1 LTSPV
6 LTALIA
12 EPVVVR
18 QAYRSV
24 LDPIIFYGLFG
35 LLLFGPAA
43 FGATEPWSIFLL
55 EAGSAFLF
63 LLWIIRQAQAGE
75 VMVTRSPLL
84 APMLSFMALV
94 GLQLLGGYT
103 AYRYQTFR
111 SALLYVAYGALVFLV
126 VQSLR
131 RTSQAKSLTI
141 LISVYGFAVATFAL
155 AQGMSSSGKL
165 YWLRTPRSGGW
176 IYGPYVN
183 HNHYAGLME
192 MLVPI
197 PLVFALSRYAHGSR
211 RTMAAVAAAVM
222 ASTIFLSGSRGGM
235 VAFAIEMAILAGVLL
250 RQRKSKRLALGLG
263 AFLVISVGLLAWLG
277 GGELTRRMA
286 SIRTEAR
293 AELSGGTRLDI
304 TRDGLKMF
312 TRKPVVGWGLGVFPD
327 VYPEFRTFY
336 SDLFVNAAHDDYLQL
351 LVEMGGLGFI
361 VMLWFLVIVY
371 RRAAKRIS
379 KWVHD
384 VNGATALAATLGIT
398 GILVHGLF
406 DFNLQI
412 PANAALFYVLCAI
425 AAMEPRFG
433 LARRKH
439 SHRSK
444 VEAAA

>member
-1 LTSPV
+1 M
-6 LTALIA
+6 
-12 EPVVVR
+12 R
-18 QAYRSV
+18 QPYRSI
-24 LDPIIFYGLFG
+24 LDPAIFYGLFG
-35 LLLFGPAA
+35 LLLFAPAA

-250 RQRKSKRLALGLG
+250 RQRKSKRLALVLG
-263 AFLVISVGLLAWLG
+263 AFLVISVGLLA
-277 GGELTRRMA
+277 
-286 SIRTEAR
+286 
-293 AELSGGTRLDI
+293 
-304 TRDGLKMF
+304 
-312 TRKPVVGWGLGVFPD
+312 
-327 VYPEFRTFY
+327 
-336 SDLFVNAAHDDYLQL
+336 
-351 LVEMGGLGFI
+351 
-361 VMLWFLVIVY
+361 
-371 RRAAKRIS
+371 
-379 KWVHD
+379 
-384 VNGATALAATLGIT
+384 
-398 GILVHGLF
+398 
-406 DFNLQI
+406 
-412 PANAALFYVLCAI
+412 
-425 AAMEPRFG
+425 
-433 LARRKH
+433 
-439 SHRSK
+439 
-444 VEAAA
+444 